1 MRKGFNGAFGVG
13 ALLITFMLGLAMALF
28 LPWLAI
34 FLLCVVVVLA
44 MLMLIQ
50 LLRC

>member
-1 MRKGFNGAFGVG
+1 MRNRYCGPFGIG
-13 ALLITFMLGLAMALF
+13 ALIITFMLGLVMALF
-28 LPWLAI
+28 LPWAAI
-34 FLLCVVVVLA
+34 ILLCIVVLLA

>member
-1 MRKGFNGAFGVG
+1 MG
-13 ALLITFMLGLAMALF
+13 ALLITFMLGLVMALF

-34 FLLCVVVVLA
+34 VLLCIVVLLA